1 MLKHAILCDIP
12 HMYEPDEDEMMRM
25 RGRDNP
31 SGCRAQ
37 RVIRGLPLRE
47 ALCPAWT
54 RAATASSD
62 AASSALH
69 VLRLLCILLFVI
81 DCKRKCVF

>member
-12 HMYEPDEDEMMRM
+12 HMYEPDEDEMRM

-37 RVIRGLPLRE
+37 LVVQGLPLRE
-47 ALCPAWT
+47 GLCPVWT
-54 RAATASSD
+54 RTATASSD

-69 VLRLLCILLFVI
+69 VLRLLCILIV
-81 DCKRKCVF
+81 CN